1 MSKTFDCLTHDILIA
16 KLHAYGFE
24 IDATRLIYNYLT
36 GRKQRVKINQ
46 AYSSW
51 KDIIY
56 GVPQCSILGPLLFN
70 IYICDLSFFTEDVD
84 IDIANYADDINPYH
98 CSDSTESV
106 IETLQIAATELFQW
120 FQNNNLKANADKCHL
135 LLSTSETKQMHII
148 DTNIDSCKLE
158 KLLGILIKLPR
169 EL

>member
-1 MSKTFDCLTHDILIA
+1 MRYRTKSIFRTTLIA
-16 KLHAYGFE
+16 VKLFACLHAYGFD

-56 GVPQCSILGPLLFN
+56 GVPQGSILGPLLFN
-70 IYICDLSFFTEDVD
+70 IYICDLFLFTKD
-84 IDIANYADDINPYH
+84 IDKDIANYANDTTPYH

-106 IETLQIAATELFQW
+106 IIEMLEIAATELFQW

-135 LLSTSETKQMHII
+135 LLSTSETKQMQIN
-148 DTNIDSCKLE
+148 DTNKY
-158 KLLGILIKLPR
+158 
-169 EL
+169 